1 MDESSVKDFQRLI
14 LIVLFPDAVGE
25 SLRLQ
30 SGLDRAVS
38 LCLWVLSKKKGDRKT
53 TRERR
58 NVAGGR
64 EIPGTKSQARKTNA
78 E

>member
-1 MDESSVKDFQRLI
+1 MDESAVKDFQQLI
-14 LIVLFPDAVGE
+14 IILLFPDAVGE

-30 SGLDRAVS
+30 SGLDRPVS
-38 LCLWVLSKKKGDRKT
+38 LCLWVLSKKKGERKT

-58 NVAGGR
+58 NVAGGH
-64 EIPGTKSQARKTNA
+64 EITGTKSQARKTNA